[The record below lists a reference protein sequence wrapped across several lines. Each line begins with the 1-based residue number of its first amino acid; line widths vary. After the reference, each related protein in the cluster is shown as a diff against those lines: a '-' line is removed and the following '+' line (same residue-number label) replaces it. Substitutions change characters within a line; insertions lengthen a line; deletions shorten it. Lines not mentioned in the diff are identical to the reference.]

1 MANSYQE
8 AVCNEDKKFFK
19 RIINFIGSSKENL
32 EHNQEGQEIILEL
45 RRRINFLD
53 FRLREEQKKLEESS
67 KP

>member
-8 AVCNEDKKFFK
+8 AVCNEDKKLYR

-32 EHNQEGQEIILEL
+32 ENKEGQEIILEL

-53 FRLREEQKKLEESS
+53 FRLREEQKKQEESS